1 MMICKNVPLNKMIS
15 VLLHIHLWYQ
25 LNGHYINLL
34 ALSLK
39 LFQVVTANWRLW
51 KHTTVT
57 SKNVWGISKGQFW
70 VKIWELLLYII
81 NLWLFLTFF
90 GSFSGGYGQ
99 FAALKT
105 YNRDLKTLIAIGG
118 WNEGSRRF
126 SPLVADASRRKT
138 FIRSALRF
146 LR

>member
-1 MMICKNVPLNKMIS
+1 MQEKLKKNSSHKIKK
-15 VLLHIHLWYQ
+15 I
-25 LNGHYINLL
+25 IK
-34 ALSLK
+34 K
-39 LFQVVTANWRLW
+39 L
-51 KHTTVT
+51 
-57 SKNVWGISKGQFW
+57 I
-70 VKIWELLLYII
+70 EII
-81 NLWLFLTFF
+81 
-90 GSFSGGYGQ
+90 SGGYGQ

>member
-1 MMICKNVPLNKMIS
+1 MIPIKWTLHQFIS
-15 VLLHIHLWYQ
+15 PFIEIISGGYGQ
-25 LNGHYINLL
+25 LAALKTYNRDLKKRLGHFKGAILGQNLGT
-34 ALSLK
+34 
-39 LFQVVTANWRLW
+39 FTIYNQ
-51 KHTTVT
+51 
-57 SKNVWGISKGQFW
+57 
-70 VKIWELLLYII
+70 

>member
-1 MMICKNVPLNKMIS
+1 MCLQSFDCMA
-15 VLLHIHLWYQ
+15 HLAIVGSHTV
-25 LNGHYINLL
+25 NGVARFRVTRCGYFI
-34 ALSLK
+34 AK
-39 LFQVVTANWRLW
+39 FWLFLGSN
-51 KHTTVT
+51 
-57 SKNVWGISKGQFW
+57 GDMF
-70 VKIWELLLYII
+70 
-81 NLWLFLTFF
+81 WLFLTFF

>member
-1 MMICKNVPLNKMIS
+1 MKWTLHQFIS
-15 VLLHIHLWYQ
+15 PFIEIISGGYGQ
-25 LNGHYINLL
+25 LAALKTYNRDLKKRLGH
-34 ALSLK
+34 
-39 LFQVVTANWRLW
+39 
-51 KHTTVT
+51 
-57 SKNVWGISKGQFW
+57 SKGQFG